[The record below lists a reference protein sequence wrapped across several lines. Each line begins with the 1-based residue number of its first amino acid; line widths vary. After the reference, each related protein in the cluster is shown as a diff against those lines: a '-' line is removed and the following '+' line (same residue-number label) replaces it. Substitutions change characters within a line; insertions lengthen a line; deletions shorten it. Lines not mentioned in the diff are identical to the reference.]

1 MLVEYYVLNVV
12 LWGLYLR
19 YMLFIKKDIR
29 EELQKNWEL
38 SDSQVD
44 RYLFNYWLAFTVFW
58 PVTLVLIVIQTIYF
72 IINSRRK

>member
-1 MLVEYYVLNVV
+1 MLVEYYVINVV

>member
-1 MLVEYYVLNVV
+1 MLVEYYVINVV

-72 IINSRRK
+72 IINSRRR

>member
-1 MLVEYYVLNVV
+1 MLVEYYVINVV

-58 PVTLVLIVIQTIYF
+58 PVTLVLIVIQTIYY

>member
-1 MLVEYYVLNVV
+1 MLVEYYVINVV

-58 PVTLVLIVIQTIYF
+58 PVTLVLIIIQTIYF